1 MSSFRPNPEDIGPD
15 GRLKDTPS
23 AQQFKEKVQ
32 KFNKEMYDYPYPKV
46 LKVNPHQDFGMI
58 KKPDLMKKQ
67 RKAIGYAVIVGIVV
81 FGLGYLTQTAKDW
94 K

>member
-23 AQQFKEKVQ
+23 AQEFKEKVQ
-32 KFNKEMYDYPYPKV
+32 KFNKEMYDKAMV
-46 LKVNPHQDFGMI
+46 GGWGTNREDFGTI